1 MIHVTVHVCLYSQ
14 VDIHVM
20 YVMYFCVF
28 TGGGFGGKETR
39 TAVLVMPAAVAAYK

>member
-1 MIHVTVHVCLYSQ
+1 MSVFTGRHSCHVC
-14 VDIHVM
+14 
-20 YVMYFCVF
+20 MYFCVF